1 MLQEIK
7 RIGAL
12 LYKKYFATLLMD
24 GSEVLNQQN
33 KIRNYFWSN
42 TSMAVII
49 VSLDKISILKILM

>member
-7 RIGAL
+7 GIGAL
-12 LYKKYFATLLMD
+12 LLRNNFETLLMD

-49 VSLDKISILKILM
+49 VSSDKLFTL